1 VRCLNDYNDPVLQKF
16 LESDEVEISSVQ
28 GNHAAHHSKRQDP
41 TTTKLLVLDMDQQKL
56 NNDKQSTDRGLTE
69 KSHNNINPVKEEFQL
84 ALERSNTIGVPNNLE
99 AGAMNTNSME
109 SKSKGVLEH
118 GEQEECPERITPLK
132 HFKDLEHFD
141 DFRENEP
148 ILRVATSNKLKSQVT
163 SKRLSPK
170 MTLKYKVRDSERASQ
185 IKIESNLSKVM
196 RENSSVHPRESNN
209 NFEYSLYSARA
220 PCNPPANLHSVPP
233 AQEQKLEHLRL
244 KVKNHN

>member
-1 VRCLNDYNDPVLQKF
+1 MNGYNDPDLQKF

-28 GNHAAHHSKRQDP
+28 ANHATHPSKRQDP

-69 KSHNNINPVKEEFQL
+69 KSHNHINPVKEEFQL

-99 AGAMNTNSME
+99 GGAMNTNSME
-109 SKSKGVLEH
+109 SKSKGALEN
-118 GEQEECPERITPLK
+118 GEPEEIPERITPLK
-132 HFKDLEHFD
+132 HFKDLDQFD
-141 DFRENEP
+141 DFRGNEP
-148 ILRVATSNKLKSQVT
+148 ITRVATSNKLKSQVT

-170 MTLKYKVRDSERASQ
+170 MTLKYKIRDSERASQ
-185 IKIESNLSKVM
+185 IKIDSNLSKVM
-196 RENSSVHPRESNN
+196 RENSSVRPRESN

-220 PCNPPANLHSVPP
+220 PCNPPANLNSVPP

>member
-1 VRCLNDYNDPVLQKF
+1 M
-16 LESDEVEISSVQ
+16 EISSVQ
-28 GNHAAHHSKRQDP
+28 ANHATHHSKRQDP

-118 GEQEECPERITPLK
+118 GEQEEIPERITPLK
-132 HFKDLEHFD
+132 HFKDLDQFD

-148 ILRVATSNKLKSQVT
+148 ITRVATSNKLKS
-163 SKRLSPK
+163 
-170 MTLKYKVRDSERASQ
+170 
-185 IKIESNLSKVM
+185 
-196 RENSSVHPRESNN
+196 
-209 NFEYSLYSARA
+209 
-220 PCNPPANLHSVPP
+220 
-233 AQEQKLEHLRL
+233 
-244 KVKNHN
+244 

>member
-1 VRCLNDYNDPVLQKF
+1 
-16 LESDEVEISSVQ
+16 
-28 GNHAAHHSKRQDP
+28 
-41 TTTKLLVLDMDQQKL
+41 
-56 NNDKQSTDRGLTE
+56 
-69 KSHNNINPVKEEFQL
+69 
-84 ALERSNTIGVPNNLE
+84 VPNNLE

-109 SKSKGVLEH
+109 SKSKGILEN
-118 GEQEECPERITPLK
+118 GEPEEIPERITPLK
-132 HFKDLEHFD
+132 HFKDLDQFD

-148 ILRVATSNKLKSQVT
+148 ITRVATSNKLKSQVT

-170 MTLKYKVRDSERASQ
+170 MTLKYKIRDSERASQ

-196 RENSSVHPRESNN
+196 RENSSVRPRESN

-244 KVKNHN
+244 KVKNHNQEFYGISKMELQELSAMPKMRSNKEERSRLLGNKQSTAAKEKEQKELAS